1 MKKYFRVPGDPMLP
15 GALFSEDKFPGMH
28 RGEHEIVILTGPQR
42 IFGSYGLGHIPAD
55 HMQFVLVR
63 YEPQGVTLTHIHPD
77 QVQLYYVVSGQA
89 TVVIDKSEILM
100 GPGCFAHIPPHEP
113 HGFRN
118 SGNEPLLLLD
128 VHSYCFENEPPTTL
142 TLDRVAL
149 RNCETREDAGDPDR
163 EIAFFVLEGEGRVTV
178 ADETADVGKNSLVF
192 IPRNKPYRLAN
203 GSNATFSFLA
213 VSSIEDRSAAASKS
227 ETIPIISPMIPAD
240 RPHTR
245 SDRR

>member
-89 TVVIDKSEILM
+89 TVVIDKSEIL
-100 GPGCFAHIPPHEP
+100 
-113 HGFRN
+113 
-118 SGNEPLLLLD
+118 LLD

-149 RNCETREDAGDPDR
+149 RNGETREDAGDPDR